1 MRAAVVCVIL
11 NMVFYL
17 PGVANGSDTIRY
29 TYSRQSNGDTKYAQ
43 LERGGQ
49 KWKLGNEKKIANR
62 TVARKIIAPSGTYTF
77 GYNSKTKTDSLLN
90 EEGDL
95 LALISYDG
103 SSLFAVKIPGG
114 STFQLKQETDKKW
127 KYYIDNALVLDCIL
141 KKKKGENNYIFEF
154 IQINEDIDPRDLE
167 TVILMAQ
174 IYGVNRIVT
183 MQKRPIFFAALGVGV
198 MLGIASRSIDS
209 N

>member
-1 MRAAVVCVIL
+1 MKAFLVCVIL
-11 NMVFYL
+11 NIVFLL
-17 PGVANGSDTIRY
+17 PGVADGLDTLRY
-29 TYSRQSNGDTKYAQ
+29 TFSRQPNGNAKYAQ

-95 LALISYDG
+95 LALISYKG
-103 SSLFAVKIPGG
+103 SSLFAVNIPGG

-127 KYYIDNALVLDCIL
+127 KYYTDNAMVLDCIL
-141 KKKKGENNYIFEF
+141 KKKKGEDHYIFEF
-154 IQINEDIDPRDLE
+154 IQKQEDIDPRDLE

-174 IYGVNRIVT
+174 VYGVNRIVT
-183 MQKRPIFFAALGVGV
+183 MQKRPIFFAALGLGV
-198 MLGIASRSIDS
+198 MLGIVSRSIDS